1 MNSTALREAQATGY
15 PRDKM
20 IGIWWAGAEPDVKD
34 VAEGAKGY
42 SALTLQHGAEP
53 NSKVVKDMLELVH
66 AKGQGTGP
74 KGRGRQVLYMR
85 GLLSAMLG
93 VEGVRKA
100 QERYGKGKVM
110 TASRCAGVWKTSIST
125 RRLSTAW
132 VSPA

>member
-20 IGIWWAGAEPDVKD
+20 LGIWWAGAEPDVKD

-53 NSKVVKDMLELVH
+53 NSRVVKDMLELVY

-74 KGRGRQVLYMR
+74 ERGGRAGALHAWPAVGDARRGRC
-85 GLLSAMLG
+85 
-93 VEGVRKA
+93 A
-100 QERYGKGKVM
+100 QG
-110 TASRCAGVWKTSIST
+110 AGTLMA
-125 RRLSTAW
+125 RAR
-132 VSPA
+132 